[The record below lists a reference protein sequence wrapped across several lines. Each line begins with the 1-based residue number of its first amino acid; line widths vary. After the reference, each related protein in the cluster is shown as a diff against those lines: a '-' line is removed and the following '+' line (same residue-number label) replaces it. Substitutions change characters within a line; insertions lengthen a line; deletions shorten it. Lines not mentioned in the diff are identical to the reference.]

1 MMMKGGG
8 NIVSPSLLITL
19 MHIENLFLMQE
30 KIHIDALHSGG
41 QGRRR
46 ELQNYLRRCE
56 DAVLASVETWEPR
69 LEQDL
74 FGIY

>member
-1 MMMKGGG
+1 
-8 NIVSPSLLITL
+8 
-19 MHIENLFLMQE
+19 MHIEKLVLMKENIQ
-30 KIHIDALHSGG
+30 IDALHSGG
-41 QGRRR
+41 QARRR
-46 ELQNYLRRCE
+46 EFQNDLRRCE

>member
-1 MMMKGGG
+1 M
-8 NIVSPSLLITL
+8 IRL
-19 MHIENLFLMQE
+19 MHIEKLVLMQE
-30 KIHIDALHSGG
+30 NIQIDALHSGG
-41 QGRRR
+41 QARRR
-46 ELQNYLRRCE
+46 ELQNGLRRCE